1 MDIFLESDYGFNFGE
16 ELNKIRHERMF
27 CDVTLVVEA
36 KQFHAHRIVLA
47 ARSKYFY
54 GVFTSDMLE
63 KRSRTVSLGELSA
76 SAMDSLLDYIYTGDV
91 EVTESNAEELVV
103 AANYLL
109 LPKLK
114 NLAGKFLEREMMAS
128 NCVYFF
134 KFAEQYNC
142 KELKHYAS
150 QMIVRNFGMIGH
162 SKDFMQLGVKNLE
175 ELIAGDDVVVRSEEE
190 IFEAILKWIHEDPDK
205 REEYFP
211 ILFRHVRVTSVSQSY
226 LFSNVATNS
235 YVKNNPDCLAR
246 IVEANKML
254 IIGDELL
261 LEKPRKCLETHV
273 DAIITCGGLSPDT
286 LVRDTTYC
294 YVPSETAWYELAPMS
309 IKRCRHGFVACAGFL
324 YAIGGKDEAFHKS
337 VERFDPKTNNW
348 TIVAPLKRCVKLV
361 GAAALNANIYLVG
374 GIEFTAEEGRRRCDA
389 VQKYDPITNVWSL
402 VAPIPSRRSSV
413 CCVSDSRF
421 VYSIGGLGDD
431 GFLDSLERYDPKLNA
446 WRQLAPMAEKRG
458 CACGIHLN
466 GKIYVFGG
474 TVDAFSRQS
483 KRSCE
488 LYDVA
493 NDQWHS
499 MPPMRIPRFHAGAAL
514 LRDCVY
520 VMGGIGIDNSNPD
533 GKKVVECYNI
543 KLKKWEK
550 EHSIPYEETYLRSV
564 PLSLYK
570 GLVRT
575 LHKVGSRASMS
586 S

>member
-1 MDIFLESDYGFNFGE
+1 MDIFSESDYGANFGI
-16 ELNKIRHERMF
+16 ELNRIRQEKKF
-27 CDVTLVVEA
+27 CDVTLIVEG
-36 KQFHAHRIVLA
+36 KQFHAHQIVLA

-63 KRSRTVSLGELSA
+63 KRSQSVSLGELNA

-91 EVTESNAEELVV
+91 EISEANAEELVV

-114 NLAGKFLEREMMAS
+114 VLAGKYLEREMMAS
-128 NCVYFF
+128 NSIYYF

-142 KELKHYAS
+142 KELKFYAS
-150 QMIVRNFGMIGH
+150 QMIVKNFGMIGH

-175 ELIAGDDVVVRSEEE
+175 ELISGDDVVVRSEEE
-190 IFEAILKWIHEDPDK
+190 IFEAILKWINDDPEGREDN
-205 REEYFP
+205 FP
-211 ILFRHVRVTSVSQSY
+211 KLFRHVRVTSMSQSY
-226 LFSNVATNS
+226 LFCNLATNH

-254 IIGDELL
+254 LIGDGLL

-294 YVPSETAWYELAPMS
+294 YIPSDTTWYELAPMNM
-309 IKRCRHGFVACAGFL
+309 KRCRHGLVACCGFL
-324 YAIGGKDEAFHKS
+324 YAIGGKDEAFHKT
-337 VERFDPKTNNW
+337 VERYDYRTNNW
-348 TIVAPLKRCVKLV
+348 TMVAPLKRCVKLV
-361 GAAALNANIYLVG
+361 GAAALNGYIYVVG
-374 GIEFTAEEGRRRCDA
+374 GIEFTTEEGRRRCDV
-389 VQKYDPITNVWSL
+389 VQKYDPATNTWTL
-402 VAPIPSRRSSV
+402 VTPLSSRRSSV
-413 CCVSDSRF
+413 CCVSDTRF

-431 GFLDSLERYDPKLNA
+431 GFLESLERYDPKLDV
-446 WRQLAPMAEKRG
+446 WRQLAPMSEKRG
-458 CACGIHLN
+458 CACGMHLN

-483 KRSCE
+483 KRTCE
-488 LYDVA
+488 FYDVNA
-493 NDQWHS
+493 DQWHS

-514 LRDCVY
+514 LRNCVY
-520 VMGGIGIDNSNPD
+520 VLGGIGIDNSISE

-543 KLKKWEK
+543 KLNQWEK

-564 PLSLYK
+564 PISLYK
-570 GLVRT
+570 GLIKT
-575 LHKVGSRASMS
+575 LHKVGSRASLS